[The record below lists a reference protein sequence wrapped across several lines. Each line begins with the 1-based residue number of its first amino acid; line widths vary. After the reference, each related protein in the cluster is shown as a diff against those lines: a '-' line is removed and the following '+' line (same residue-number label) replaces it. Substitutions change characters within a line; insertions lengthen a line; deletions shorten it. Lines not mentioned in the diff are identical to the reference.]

1 VKRIVFA
8 GQRLFMK
15 YPELGYF
22 RDRLAEVDGTL
33 EELRDESQRALEAAV
48 RHADAVVLLARRL
61 DRAAIQAMERC
72 RLILLLSVGYDCV
85 DLTAATERLIPVSN
99 TPAYCTEEVA
109 THALALLLAV
119 ARKLPLIMPKTRAG
133 YWDYNFTRPL
143 YSLRGRMLGI
153 IGLGRVGRALV
164 PKARALGL
172 RLGAYDPYVHD
183 DIFALTGVQPFYELE
198 QLLREADYLSIHAP
212 LTAETH
218 RMIDAAALGLMKPA
232 ALLIN
237 TARGQIVDEAAL
249 AEALRNGRLGGA
261 GIDVLET
268 EPPAPDNPLLALE
281 NVLVTPH
288 VAWYT
293 EESHE
298 ADRVQ
303 AMDELL
309 RALQGK
315 RPRWAVNPE
324 VFGLR
329 RSGRTAP

>member
-1 VKRIVFA
+1 
-8 GQRLFMK
+8 
-15 YPELGYF
+15 
-22 RDRLAEVDGTL
+22 
-33 EELRDESQRALEAAV
+33 
-48 RHADAVVLLARRL
+48 
-61 DRAAIQAMERC
+61 
-72 RLILLLSVGYDCV
+72 V

-268 EPPAPDNPLLALE
+268 EPPAPDNPLLALA

-329 RSGRTAP
+329 RGGRTAP